1 MAAVLAGKGVEIALR
16 HDLSGRQIELLL
28 AGGVI
33 NWLRQ
38 RRLH

>member
-1 MAAVLAGKGVEIALR
+1 VLAGKGAATVLR
-16 HDLSGRQIELLL
+16 HHLSARQIDLLL

-38 RRLH
+38 GHRPH